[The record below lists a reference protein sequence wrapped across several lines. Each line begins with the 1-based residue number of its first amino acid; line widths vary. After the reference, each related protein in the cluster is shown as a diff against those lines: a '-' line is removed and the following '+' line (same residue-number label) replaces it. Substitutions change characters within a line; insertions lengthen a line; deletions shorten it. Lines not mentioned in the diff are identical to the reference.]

1 MKHSCI
7 CVLFLWPMEK
17 NNEIV
22 NHSYLSCQSNHSNL
36 SELSEVS
43 NQPVAEP
50 RSVAKRLKSLDLLRG
65 MDLFMIVALEGVLH
79 PLFNAV
85 DAEWFAPV
93 VRSLTHVEWEGFSL
107 WDLIM
112 PLFLFISGVSIPFA
126 MSRYKAVSGVEKR
139 RVYWRIVRR
148 VLLLWLFGMVCQGN
162 LLDLNLS
169 CVYLYSNTL
178 QSIAVGYLV
187 SAIMFLHTGWNT
199 RFVFSLVLLLL
210 YWVVMLFVSVDGYG
224 GGDYTP
230 DGNLAEWVDL
240 VVLGRFRDGAYLLED
255 GTTIFSPFYHYTWI
269 LSSGNFVVSVMSGTL
284 VGEFLKNNRIDEKKK
299 AYLIIFA
306 GVVLVVLGYA
316 WGIDFPIIKKIWTS
330 SMVVLSTGYCCL
342 LLGVLYYLV
351 DVMRISF
358 PGERLFLVYGVNSI
372 AAYMMAQC
380 VNFRSLSTS

>member
-1 MKHSCI
+1 
-7 CVLFLWPMEK
+7 MEK

-139 RVYWRIVRR
+139 RVYWRIV
-148 VLLLWLFGMVCQGN
+148 
-162 LLDLNLS
+162 
-169 CVYLYSNTL
+169 
-178 QSIAVGYLV
+178 
-187 SAIMFLHTGWNT
+187 
-199 RFVFSLVLLLL
+199 
-210 YWVVMLFVSVDGYG
+210 
-224 GGDYTP
+224 
-230 DGNLAEWVDL
+230 
-240 VVLGRFRDGAYLLED
+240 
-255 GTTIFSPFYHYTWI
+255 
-269 LSSGNFVVSVMSGTL
+269 
-284 VGEFLKNNRIDEKKK
+284 
-299 AYLIIFA
+299 
-306 GVVLVVLGYA
+306 
-316 WGIDFPIIKKIWTS
+316 
-330 SMVVLSTGYCCL
+330 
-342 LLGVLYYLV
+342 
-351 DVMRISF
+351 
-358 PGERLFLVYGVNSI
+358 
-372 AAYMMAQC
+372 
-380 VNFRSLSTS
+380 